1 MAAPIEYYNE
11 MIASLKA
18 AFVAK
23 CPKVQLC
30 QRRVE
35 EVFSE
40 VSMISDYGDEIDLYK
55 LAMLAEELG
64 LTFSLQLVE
73 KKAAREE
80 EK

>member
-1 MAAPIEYYNE
+1 
-11 MIASLKA
+11 
-18 AFVAK
+18 
-23 CPKVQLC
+23 
-30 QRRVE
+30 
-35 EVFSE
+35 
-40 VSMISDYGDEIDLYK
+40 MISDYGDEIDLYK